1 MGTGGHLLQPCFFAF
16 VMGALRL
23 FLACVVIVAHTS
35 AGGLLPCIGGKH
47 AVRIFFI
54 ISGFYM
60 AMILSEKYHEGD
72 RRKWLFYSNRALRIF
87 PPFWIVLALEI
98 IVTLAFLSMGRSPV
112 ESAWLPAFQFLVE
125 HGKWGVV
132 SAYIVSQISSIGV
145 DLAFLFTITKDAT
158 FQFYHGSPGP
168 GEFRGW
174 KPFPMGQMWT
184 ISCELLFYALA
195 PFLNRLRSHWL
206 VGLCLLVMG
215 FAFSSYHWLPA
226 NVSTVAADFLGF
238 MQMGYFLGGMVA
250 YHVLRPR
257 MEILPRWPQF
267 ALALALVLL
276 ILDFKPATSISS
288 TGSEMMLYLLTIA
301 TLPLM
306 FSQTRKLGWDRWLGN
321 LSYPVYLVHVSVI
334 RIGDQL
340 GLKNALGTT
349 TQGHLLFTGIC
360 MVVSILLAAALAS
373 LIENRLDTWRQRRV
387 QHC

>member
-1 MGTGGHLLQPCFFAF
+1 
-16 VMGALRL
+16 MGALRL

-35 AGGLLPCIGGKH
+35 ASGLLPCIGGKH

-98 IVTLAFLSMGRSPV
+98 IVTLAFLSLGRSP
-112 ESAWLPAFQFLVE
+112 EDSPWLPAFQFLVE

-145 DLAFLFTITKDAT
+145 DLMFLFTITKDAT
-158 FQFYHGSPGP
+158 LEFYHGSAGP

-206 VGLCLLVMG
+206 VGLWLLITG
-215 FAFSSYHWLPA
+215 FAISSYHWLPA
-226 NVSTVAADFLGF
+226 NVSTVATDFMGL

-257 MEILPRWPQF
+257 MKILPRWAHF
-267 ALALALVLL
+267 TLVLLLVLL
-276 ILDFKPATSISS
+276 ILGFTPATSISY
-288 TGSEMMLYLLTIA
+288 TGSEMMLYLLTIV
-301 TLPLM
+301 TLPAL
-306 FSQTRKLGWDRWLGN
+306 FSQTSKLGWDRWLGS

-340 GLKNALGTT
+340 GFKKTLSAT

-360 MVVSILLAAALAS
+360 IVVSILLAAALAS
-373 LIENRLDTWRQRRV
+373 LVENRLDRWRQRRV
-387 QHC
+387 PHSA